1 MSQSTPS
8 RNPARRVF
16 AWEYKDA
23 THEEQRGDGDRS
35 PNMLLLPTGQWA
47 HRVFLVGSLVDIVD
61 DPDSDNY
68 VRGELQDP
76 TGRFP
81 IDAGQF
87 QPRAIANMR
96 RLDPPEF
103 VAVTGK
109 AVTFPGDSGPVPKVR
124 VENITDIPEALYDS
138 WVEDTANKTISR
150 LTNFGDDS
158 NEAAALAAERY
169 GTDLEQYRDSA
180 IEAVDDVQAI
190 IREEMGDSDPD
201 LDSPPTAPGVEQD

>member
-23 THEEQRGDGDRS
+23 TYEETRGDGERS
-35 PNMLLLPTGQWA
+35 PNMVLLPTGQWA

-61 DPDSDNY
+61 DPDSENY

-87 QPRAIANMR
+87 EPEAIANMR
-96 RLDPPEF
+96 QLDPPEF

-109 AVTFPGDSGPVPKVR
+109 AVTFSGDSGPVPKVR
-124 VENITDIPEALYDS
+124 VESITDIPEALYDS
-138 WVEDTANKTISR
+138 WVKDTAEKTAKR
-150 LTNFGDDS
+150 LTNFSDDG
-158 NEAAALAAERY
+158 NDAAALAAERY
-169 GTDLEQYRDSA
+169 GTNLEQYRDAA
-180 IEAVDDVQAI
+180 IEATEVVQEI
-190 IREEMGDSDPD
+190 IREEMADTEPDPD
-201 LDSPPTAPGVEQD
+201 ASPTAPGVGQD